1 MLCCQYAFQ
10 DTFFIRTS
18 LISTAF
24 RLQELLSKVEGY
36 TPVQVASRRGEEL
49 ISGREDAPGCK
60 DVKKQVSLLRE
71 RHASVLERTRVRRDR
86 LLGAADRFIADFRNN
101 VRSISV
107 WIQETW
113 KVVVV
118 IVNGQGEPKNDNRKL
133 QVRRMIERKKYRNEN
148 KEKEKIRSIRSSR
161 LFATQVLSQTQKNV
175 SEPQKSKL
183 F

>member
-1 MLCCQYAFQ
+1 M
-10 DTFFIRTS
+10 
-18 LISTAF
+18 
-24 RLQELLSKVEGY
+24 
-36 TPVQVASRRGEEL
+36 
-49 ISGREDAPGCK
+49 
-60 DVKKQVSLLRE
+60 
-71 RHASVLERTRVRRDR
+71 
-86 LLGAADRFIADFRNN
+86 
-101 VRSISV
+101 
-107 WIQETW
+107 
-113 KVVVV
+113 